1 MGTKSKMEIFG
12 YGEDAL
18 TFWALKNKL
27 PIILESLGDS
37 SSLSQ
42 CKAFFRPSFGRSGGV
57 GSAQFG
63 EFDFVLLSE
72 KQIYLGES
80 KWHRSSENIS
90 NGELK
95 LREEQIL
102 RHIMFKFYI
111 EEWAFGNYSNWDEFD
126 KYATEKLKA
135 LGIHKPIASAQSLL
149 ASNLQ
154 TVLNIIKLQFDL
166 RPQIKNVLLFLHDGT
181 NIKSLPKQATSNF
194 QVVTIDYSESA
205 SENFVVL

>member
-1 MGTKSKMEIFG
+1 MEIFG

-18 TFWALKNKL
+18 TLWALKNKL
-27 PIILESLGDS
+27 SAILESLGDS

-42 CKAFFRPSFGRSGGV
+42 CKVFFRPSFGRSGGEN
-57 GSAQFG
+57 SAQFG

-72 KQIYLGES
+72 KKIFLGES

-90 NGELK
+90 NGKLK

-102 RHIMFKFYI
+102 RHTMFKFYI
-111 EEWAFGNYSNWDEFD
+111 EEWAFGNYANWDEFD
-126 KYATEKLKA
+126 KYAADKLKA

-154 TVLNIIKLQFDL
+154 VVLNVIKLQFDSC
-166 RPQIKNVLLFLHDGT
+166 PQIKNVLLFLHDGT
-181 NIKSLPKQATSNF
+181 SSKSLPKQAGSDF